1 MFLVLLDV
9 SVAEWEEISVI
20 LHAQAAGGWLAV
32 GVGFHP
38 LFMATVSAV
47 WLDEHMNHEHM
58 NHDI

>member
-1 MFLVLLDV
+1 MFMVLLDV
-9 SVAEWEEISVI
+9 SVAEWKEISVV

-47 WLDEHMNHEHM
+47 WLDEHMNH
-58 NHDI
+58 DI